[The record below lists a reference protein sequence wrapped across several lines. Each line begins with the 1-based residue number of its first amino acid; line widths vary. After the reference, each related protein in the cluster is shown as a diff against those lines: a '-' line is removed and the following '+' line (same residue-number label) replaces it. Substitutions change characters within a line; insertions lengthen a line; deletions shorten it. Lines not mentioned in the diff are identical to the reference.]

1 MKDYLIWTLPLLVI
15 VLLGIY
21 GCENT
26 RHSIGV
32 SGKPLSTKMDESVKI
47 NYKIIFGKVRVRKSD
62 GTEDE
67 D

>member
-1 MKDYLIWTLPLLVI
+1 MKDYLIWTLPIFVI
-15 VLLGIY
+15 VLLGMY

-32 SGKPLSTKMDESVKI
+32 SGKPLSTDAEQNIKM
-47 NYKIIFGKVRVRKSD
+47 NYKITFGKIRPK
-62 GTEDE
+62 EDE